1 MINIL
6 VYIALSLIGFLI
18 IRELVTWYFKLNEIV
33 SLLREIRDNTRPVN
47 LSRSS
52 DPVNKA
58 N

>member
-33 SLLREIRDNTRPVN
+33 SLLREIRDNTKSRN
-47 LSRSS
+47 LSSSS